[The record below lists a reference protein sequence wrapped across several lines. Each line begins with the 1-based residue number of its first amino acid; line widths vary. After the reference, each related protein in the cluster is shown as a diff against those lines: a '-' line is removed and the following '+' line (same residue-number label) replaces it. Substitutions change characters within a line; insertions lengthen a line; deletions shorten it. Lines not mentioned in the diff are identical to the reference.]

1 MKNRE
6 KLGAFMPY
14 QKKQEGKMA
23 NFDTHTYAN
32 RGRKDNERGGN
43 EQ

>member
-6 KLGAFMPY
+6 KIGAFMPY
-14 QKKQEGKMA
+14 QKSKKKKMA

-32 RGRKDNERGGN
+32 GGRIDSERG
-43 EQ
+43 